1 MQRQGQD
8 KDLSSKIR
16 VVEIKTKINGKHIG
30 KGQRRVSGEMGWE
43 GSQGASVRIQHLSV
57 V

>member
-1 MQRQGQD
+1 MQSQGQN
-8 KDLSSKIR
+8 KDLSSKIS
-16 VVEIKTKINGKHIG
+16 VVEMKTKINGKHIG
-30 KGQRRVSGEMGWE
+30 KGQRMVPGEVKWE

>member
-1 MQRQGQD
+1 MQRQDQD
-8 KDLSSKIR
+8 KDLNSKIR

-30 KGQRRVSGEMGWE
+30 KGQRMVPGEMGWE
-43 GSQGASVRIQHLSV
+43 GSQGDSVRIQRVSV

>member
-8 KDLSSKIR
+8 KDLSSNIR